1 MEEDDGDLIRKTLW
15 DDYDSSNDF
24 PDQSPLLAHYTSIS
38 TIEKII
44 ESNELWLSNPLFM
57 NDWEELRFGMNTGA
71 DSFRANPLVANAC
84 GSPEMHS
91 ALIQAFDKIFHRFAN
106 DHAIDTYILCFSEH
120 DPTDADGLLS
130 MWRGY
135 GEAGS
140 GAALVID
147 TSKINAVKAIPLSIG
162 RVHYA
167 TQSDRISWIEKKI
180 NALADLI
187 IKLPK
192 SEKVFESV
200 AQIWFERLLAFS
212 LFTKHKGFSEE
223 REWRLVYV
231 KENDPEF
238 IFSPF
243 LSYSITAQGVHPK
256 LKLRL
261 SEFSKASD
269 LLPDFN
275 IADLTDRILLGP
287 TISSELSVQSFRRM
301 LDLAS
306 HGALAHMVRASTIP
320 FRP

>member
-1 MEEDDGDLIRKTLW
+1 MEYDDLIRETLW
-15 DDYDSSNDF
+15 NDYDDSKDY
-24 PDQSPLLAHYTSIS
+24 PHQRPLLAHYTSIS

-44 ESNELWLSNPLFM
+44 SNNELWLSNPLFM

-71 DSFRANPLVANAC
+71 DSFRASRLIADAC
-84 GSPEMHS
+84 GSPAIYS
-91 ALIQAFDKIFHRFAN
+91 SLIQAFDKIFHRFAN

-135 GEAGS
+135 GEIGS

-147 TSKINAVKAIPLSIG
+147 TSKINAVEDIPLSIG
-162 RVHYA
+162 KVHYA

-256 LKLRL
+256 LKLKL
-261 SEFSKASD
+261 SEFSSTSN

-287 TISSELSVQSFRRM
+287 SISSELSVQSFRRM
-301 LDLAS
+301 FRLTSHDL
-306 HGALAHMVRASTIP
+306 LVDKIRASTIP
-320 FRP
+320 FRS

>member
-1 MEEDDGDLIRKTLW
+1 MEENDDLIRKTLW
-15 DDYDSSNDF
+15 DDYDNSKDY
-24 PDQSPLLAHYTSIS
+24 PDQRPLLAHYTSIS

-44 ESNELWLSNPLFM
+44 NSNELWLSNPLFM

-71 DSFRANPLVANAC
+71 DSFRTNPLIANAC
-84 GSPEMHS
+84 GSTAMHS
-91 ALIQAFDKIFHRFAN
+91 ALMQAFDKIFHRFAN

-120 DPTDADGLLS
+120 DLTDADGLLS

-135 GEAGS
+135 GEIGS

-147 TSKINAVKAIPLSIG
+147 TSKINAVEHIPLSIG

-167 TQSDRISWIEKKI
+167 TQSERISWIEKKI

-187 IKLPK
+187 IQLPK
-192 SEKVFESV
+192 SKKVFESV
-200 AQIWFERLLAFS
+200 AQIWFERLLMFS

-223 REWRLVYV
+223 REWRLVYI

-256 LKLRL
+256 LKLKL
-261 SEFSKASD
+261 SEFSKTSN

-275 IADLTDRILLGP
+275 IATLTDRILLGP
-287 TISSELSVQSFRRM
+287 SISSELSVQSFRRM

-306 HGALAHMVRASTIP
+306 CPLAHKVRASTIP